1 MRTEERTIEAAIE
14 EALSMKIGE
23 FNQTMAELRRQMAAK
38 GYSEAEIA
46 EGYEASLQHF
56 CDVLATE
63 ARRLARDLDGVLPYR
78 SRSLH

>member
-1 MRTEERTIEAAIE
+1 
-14 EALSMKIGE
+14 
-23 FNQTMAELRRQMAAK
+23 MAELRRQMAAK

-63 ARRLARDLDGVLPYR
+63 ARRLARDLDGVLPYM